1 MGICLLNHLSGRWA
15 FVFWI
20 VSGRQASVFW
30 IISGRQA
37 SVLCINS
44 LGGRHLSSESSLQE
58 VWHLSSE
65 SSLQE
70 VWHLS
75 SESSLQEAWHLS
87 SESVN
92 KITVLPE
99 QKKNHVLWFSLYWN
113 SHAFSWPCIHI
124 GNQWVLS
131 VAATTCTYLSVGV
144 SCAYEHG
151 SPHHR
156 ASYTDLSAL
165 CGCWHPVAML
175 EDTVSGFGC
184 LQWDSNQ
191 MIQRAVLDEPLSEQD
206 SGHRY
211 LALTKSKMK

>member
-1 MGICLLNHLSGRWA
+1 MGICLLNPLSRRRVSVFWIISGRQA
-15 FVFWI
+15 SVFWI

-37 SVLCINS
+37 SVLCIIS

-75 SESSLQEAWHLS
+75 SES
-87 SESVN
+87 VN

-99 QKKNHVLWFSLYWN
+99 QKKTPVLWLSLYWN

-156 ASYTDLSAL
+156 ASYTDLSVL
-165 CGCWHPVAML
+165 CGCWRPVAMQ
-175 EDTVSGFGC
+175 EDTVSGLGC
-184 LQWDSNQ
+184 LQWDCSQ

-206 SGHRY
+206 SGRRY
-211 LALTKSKMK
+211 LALTKMK